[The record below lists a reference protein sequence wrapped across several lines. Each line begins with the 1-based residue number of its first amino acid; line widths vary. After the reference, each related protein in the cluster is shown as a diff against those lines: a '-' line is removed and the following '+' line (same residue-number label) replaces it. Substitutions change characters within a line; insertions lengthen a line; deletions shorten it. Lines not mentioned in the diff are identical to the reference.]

1 VLESAKSQGCNPAEG
16 GGWIV
21 SEGSGRLK

>member
-21 SEGSGRLK
+21 SEGSDA